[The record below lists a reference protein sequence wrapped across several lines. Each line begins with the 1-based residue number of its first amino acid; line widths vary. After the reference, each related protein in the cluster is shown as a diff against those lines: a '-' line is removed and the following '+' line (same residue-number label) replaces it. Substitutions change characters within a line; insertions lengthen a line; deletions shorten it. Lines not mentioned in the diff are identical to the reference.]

1 MRGCCHGVQ
10 SLTLT
15 AAGSAAYR
23 ESSDGRYIVATF
35 DMRGVA
41 KEDIHVKMS
50 FSQRNKPNILLTW
63 ASAEITEWEDGG
75 VIYRERLEVI
85 CHRTI
90 PLPERTQVRD
100 VCVVEDTTS

>member
-1 MRGCCHGVQ
+1 M
-10 SLTLT
+10 TLT

-100 VCVVEDTTS
+100 VCIVEVTTS